1 MAQTRSFRVLL
12 MRHGLTDD
20 NLKGIAQGQLQVPLN
35 ETGREQARELA
46 SRLASEHLMADV
58 IVSSDLSRAAETA
71 QIIAAAIN
79 APIVYDPQWRERA
92 LGELEGRVVGV
103 QGIWLAAM
111 GEHTPPGAESLPQ
124 FVWRVRIA
132 LCGLGAQHPAVA
144 TILVVAHGGPLRS
157 ILQMLH
163 DGILPLAAGESPP
176 EVVNIINCSVMEL
189 ECQVQEQSQ
198 RWRLIR
204 VNDTGQKSLGAL
216 VSTTPAGAAPSPTG
230 PQA

>member
-1 MAQTRSFRVLL
+1 MTQARNFRILL

-20 NLKGIAQGQLQVPLN
+20 NLKGIAQGQSQVPLN
-35 ETGREQARELA
+35 ETGRQQARELA
-46 SRLASEHLMADV
+46 NRLTAEQLVTDV

-71 QIIAAAIN
+71 QIIAAAIS

-92 LGELEGRVVGV
+92 LGELEGQIVGV

-124 FVWRVRIA
+124 FVWRIRIA
-132 LCGLGAQHPAVA
+132 LCGLGAHHPVAA

-163 DGILPLAAGESPP
+163 DGALPLAAGQSPP

-189 ECQVQEQSQ
+189 ECQVQGQSQ
-198 RWRLIR
+198 QWRLIR
-204 VNDTGQKSLGAL
+204 VNDTGHLHSGDTE
-216 VSTTPAGAAPSPTG
+216 VRDAG
-230 PQA
+230 